1 MPGRRPLMGR
11 KSIYFIVTVCAIIIA
26 QAAVK
31 NMGVAGAT
39 ATATTPPPAV
49 PEQNN
54 TGNLSLWTHQCVQAT
69 VKTLRER
76 FLEDVGDSALTT
88 QGVTFATAD
97 IEARLAQASIN
108 DELVSRPQTIVWV
121 DRNPEAQRIEIL
133 VRDQFGKCAYYYKIG
148 SAKCSTGNPTRPD
161 HFETPVGV
169 FENNPRHPSFRA
181 AGKPNSNG
189 FCGYGKKGLRV
200 WDLGWQQASG
210 RYASGK
216 SGECKIRMMMHSTD
230 AAQGEPL
237 LGTRQSK
244 GCIRI
249 PEKVNRF
256 IDHYRL
262 LDLFYVTE
270 KNYDL
275 IGSDGEPNL
284 VSGALIVVGDSRY
297 KPGATKP

>member
-1 MPGRRPLMGR
+1 MGQ
-11 KSIYFIVTVCAIIIA
+11 KLKCLIATVCAILSD
-26 QAAVK
+26 QAGLYILK
-31 NMGVAGAT
+31 NTGVACAASST
-39 ATATTPPPAV
+39 TATTTPP
-49 PEQNN
+49 QDNH
-54 TGNLSLWTHQCVQAT
+54 GNSNLWMHQCVQAT
-69 VKTLRER
+69 VKTLRDR
-76 FLEDVGDSALTT
+76 FVEEVGDSALTT
-88 QGVTFATAD
+88 QGITFATAD
-97 IEARLAQASIN
+97 IEARLAQVSIN

-121 DRNPEAQRIEIL
+121 DRNPAAQQIEIL
-133 VRDQFGKCAYYYKIG
+133 VRDRFGEYPYYYKIG
-148 SAKCSTGNPTRPD
+148 SAKCSTGNPTKPD

-169 FENNPRHPSFRA
+169 FENNPRNPSFRA
-181 AGKPNSNG
+181 AGKPSANG

-216 SGECKIRMMMHSTD
+216 SGECKIRMMMHATD
-230 AAQGEPL
+230 SAQGEPL

-262 LDLFYVTE
+262 LDLFYEIE

-284 VSGALIVVGDSRY
+284 VSGALVVVGDSRY
-297 KPGATKP
+297 KPGAVKP